1 MTERRVYVSRFR
13 ARLCL
18 SVVGRIPHV
27 ARFLSSYQCS
37 TRCATLILLTTM
49 KIYPF
54 HLPELDYQ
62 LTDLAPMMSQ
72 ETLSCHYGK
81 HFRTYV
87 DNLNRLVHDSKYEGM
102 TLSDI
107 VRKAPAGALANN
119 AGQVLNHQLFF
130 EQLTPSQHAKQP
142 SPELMML
149 ITQSFGSFEAMMEQL
164 NQAALQLFGSG
175 WVFLSMNEAGELQ
188 IESLPNGDN
197 PLRYD
202 LTPLLAIDVWEHA
215 YYLDYQNRRAEYLK
229 QLWLLINWH
238 VVSNRLTTEVSYW

>member
-1 MTERRVYVSRFR
+1 
-13 ARLCL
+13 
-18 SVVGRIPHV
+18 
-27 ARFLSSYQCS
+27 
-37 TRCATLILLTTM
+37 M

-62 LTDLAPMMSQ
+62 LGDLAPMMSQ

-81 HFRTYV
+81 HFQTYV
-87 DNLNRLVHDSKYEGM
+87 DKLNQLVRDSKYEGM

-107 VRKAPAGALANN
+107 VRKAPDGPLANN

-130 EQLTPSQHAKQP
+130 EQLAPSQHAKQP
-142 SPELMML
+142 SHELVQH
-149 ITQSFGSFEAMMEQL
+149 IEQSFGSFEIMMEQL
-164 NQAALQLFGSG
+164 NHAALQLFGSG
-175 WVFLSMNEAGELQ
+175 WVFLAMNAAKELQ
-188 IESLPNGDN
+188 IQSLPNGDN
-197 PLRYD
+197 PLRYG

-238 VVSNRLTTEVSYW
+238 VVSNRITPDVGFW